1 MKTTRYVFGM
11 VALCACVAAHA
22 AGSGEFTRKGQST
35 KLPNAFAVRQPDHF
49 DKSKMLTSVLFS
61 SKPLDAA
68 KVNAAAKPIDEA
80 ESQLRQSEAS
90 WAELDIAADGS
101 IESIGFH
108 APGVSVSGGTS
119 DKPVLV
125 KNDDKRIEG
134 SFKTKDESEKTGDYG
149 GYYDLKFA
157 LDIAPSH

>member
-1 MKTTRYVFGM
+1 MKITRYLAGM
-11 VALCACVAAHA
+11 VALCACVAANA
-22 AGSGEFTRKGQST
+22 AGSGEFTRKGEST

-49 DKSKMLTSVLFS
+49 DESKMLTTVLFS

-101 IESIGFH
+101 VESIGFH

-119 DKPVLV
+119 EKPVLV

-134 SFKTKDESEKTGDYG
+134 SFKTKDEKEKARDFG

-157 LDIAPSH
+157 LDIAARH